1 MKGWRKPKAFAA
13 AYSAQK
19 RFLAF
24 VLTLAMIF
32 TSVGTDLNVSYA
44 AQGNKVD
51 FEIYGSD
58 LVNAINEAVESDNV
72 VKPDSLE
79 FTNGAIDKFETLF
92 YGEGKVYEV
101 YPQID
106 GGDLDAEL
114 RVFVRLPEDADDM
127 YMVTGD
133 EEVIFLYVNNGDET
147 ISCATRIIRSVDGEE
162 KVKTTKR
169 INVKSYEDKFGDEEV
184 DIVSKKDETV
194 EETTAAEEKS
204 QETVNDTASEET
216 TPAEEKETEITDE
229 TAEATEK
236 ETTEAAE
243 ENTEAETEEATEAE
257 KETEAE
263 TEKETAEEKADA
275 EGEVTASLSRHY
287 APVVA
292 MKEDAQA
299 EPEKETAEAAEIEK
313 EVVETEKET
322 TEAVEKETAEAVET
336 EKETTEAETK
346 DAEVTET
353 ETEAAAETSET
364 EETAEDA
371 SKEETEAAKETVA
384 ETSKAAETTAEA
396 KKEENKKAEAATD
409 SDLVGIGYCS
419 TAKAYTTT
427 VKALKALDDIQGLKV
442 IYAINPE
449 YSARIVDG
457 PRGVEEGDALVFGVK
472 NQIGYAIESVTA
484 NGELLEADST
494 SDNEDGSVTA
504 WYTVPEVTEEQEI
517 EVYMTETDEHP
528 AVELAPIMV
537 DDVIINISADEGV
550 LPEGVTATATR
561 VNEDVENAVADKAAE
576 DGTDVASVMA
586 FDINLWLGDKL
597 LDSEIWGGNQRV
609 CVTFSGEPIEQ
620 NSAQADAVDVLYV
633 ETVQDSSKEE
643 KEKVANEEIEVTAAD
658 IVSVQNVAD
667 TVDVSDGSSVD
678 EISFDTEH
686 FSIFAVVGSW
696 KQEKAIVVKKG
707 ETVQLTSNKDNTTY
721 SWEITSGSQYVQIQ
735 SDKNEKQI
743 TVKAIRY
750 DEDKSK
756 NIVNSKAVITC
767 TYANGTKAT
776 FTVVTVKNSG
786 TQDAYFFIRKPGVLN
801 ENAVDDVSAW
811 YSTGTINNA
820 AVKGAL
826 VDMNSPEGWQSG
838 KNTEERT
845 TRDWQSHI
853 VAFPSVYPKI
863 VDTDGKTEYTY
874 SENGEDGTYSVEWM
888 YIVDSCGAVYNNP
901 VAGYNSV
908 TIVGDRTPTYHVDG
922 YAILHKETRPQVN
935 FKVKAVDNTWSTVSG
950 YQVNKNTLESRLVQP
965 TIKDGTPGDR
975 EVQKTI
981 WSNGVRYDFDGWY
994 REDTFENKVDFANST
1009 EKIATPTTY
1018 YGRYVKA
1025 DSVKVTYSVDYNAP
1039 EIEPSTYP
1047 DKITSAYVPVD
1058 ENDYFVDKT
1067 ITVKEPIVK
1076 EVVSDSVNGGYWT
1089 LDNVWKWAFDG
1100 NIKTAGSK
1108 ITVDNANKDKLQ
1120 FTATWTFHKTADIY
1134 YVAVGKGTVTPSRE
1148 VVEKMGAAVGSKA
1161 KPNDNYVFEGWYTD
1175 PGCHNKIAGAGME
1188 YTPSVPS
1195 TGWPESTT
1203 YYAKFEP
1210 KKDVSYTVHYYEN
1223 GTTNKVADDKKVNN
1237 QTFDATVEETAKV
1250 ITGYTVVGNNKQTVT
1265 LDAYNKEITF
1275 NYVPKTDV
1283 RYTVYYK
1290 VQDTQQNLGESPV
1303 PRTNKT
1309 FNGNYTETAPAFS
1322 GYELVN
1328 KDQQTQNIKLDDYG
1342 KSITFWYKESAVVAL
1357 HYTVADDS
1365 TDMGDVSRNG
1375 EDVLP
1380 VSGKPNGSTAN
1391 AKDGYNFVNWTT
1403 ADGTVVSTNA
1413 KLDLRN
1419 PEINKYAKNN
1429 GVYVE
1434 NTFYAHFQQKIVIQ
1448 VENVEE
1454 TYKGSPIKAADGIGW
1469 TKTAGTLKDGDR
1481 LVVTLTNGDGIT
1493 DVRRDGQG
1501 NVIGVP
1507 NEVASVRVMRGTTD
1521 VTSEYA
1527 FGTHIPGTIKVNPRS
1542 VTLTSGN
1549 YDGVYDGQYHKN
1561 ETVTVTGDG
1570 FVAGQGVTCTGFQ
1583 GVRDANGNGIDN
1595 TFKYAANAGTNLN
1608 NYTIN
1613 TVPGTLKVSPVATEI
1628 HVYATSDSKVYDGTD
1643 LVRNTYTV
1651 SDEQKNKLTANGDE
1665 LQVFISGSITNTF
1678 DGKDAQGNETNSVP
1692 NHITSCKAV
1701 NSSGKNVTANY
1712 NIITHDGT
1720 LTINPRLVT
1729 VTSGG
1734 GSKEYDGKPL
1744 TNSTVTAV
1752 GAETYANKPFAE
1764 GEGLAYT
1771 VTGKQTDVGESDNTF
1786 SYDKAN
1792 DETDLRNY
1800 QITKEI
1806 GKLEVTKKTSKTIT
1820 ITAASGT
1827 HEYDGKEFT
1836 KKEYTYTSD
1845 VLVPGDELT
1854 AEVSGSQ
1861 TNVNSDTDKD
1871 NNTVTSYKV
1880 MRGTQ
1885 DVTDWYTI
1893 EVAPGTLTVTPRPV
1907 TIKSDSASR
1916 PYNGE
1921 ELSAK
1926 TVAVVSEKGFVEGS
1940 IDDVLN
1946 INTDKMPGVTDVTAV
1961 PVVNDGYTYEFKN
1974 QDLAKNYA
1982 ITTLNGTLEITK
1994 PETLVAITVVD
2005 AEREYDGTPLTSD
2018 KVTWTGLTEGYTV
2031 KVKTNGSQ
2039 TTVGE
2044 NDKNNVTEYH
2054 VYNTNNQDVTANYN
2068 FAEIVPGKLTVTA
2081 RPITITAASG
2091 SKEYDGTAL
2100 TANSYTVS
2108 ENGLADSD
2116 EISAITIDGSQIE
2129 IGTSSNAVRAGSVK
2143 ITKKAEAANSRST
2156 AEDVTGNYN
2165 IKLEEGIL
2173 EVTNRNDLSYIVNYH
2188 YLDAKGKEVDVESV
2202 IKDNAFIGEAIAY
2215 SDAASRDHAGKTY
2228 ALVRVD
2234 NAGKAVEYYA
2244 DGAENPNVVDVYYGL
2259 DEIGTN
2265 TEKPKT
2271 PDGIPDMYQVVFRY
2285 ISENP
2290 SYGTVDGA
2298 AVVDGY
2304 VMEVVTRPQ
2313 KADGSYDMDAEVY
2326 PLGNVTVTGIGNYT
2340 FNHWSDSD
2348 TNYANANEIAGH
2360 GFKSDMTFVAHFSY
2374 DGGNNNN
2381 NNGGGNGG
2389 NGGGNGGSG
2398 STSGG
2403 GSSSSGSR
2411 GAITVTS
2418 GGPGDQTVTIDA
2430 GDVPLAELPDAP
2442 VSPVEID
2449 DGEVPLAALPKTGQ
2463 TTMKLTITL
2472 MFSGIFLALT
2482 AMSKKHKE
2490 EES

>member
-106 GGDLDAEL
+106 GGDMDAEL

-204 QETVNDTASEET
+204 QDTVNDTASEET
-216 TPAEEKETEITDE
+216 TTAEEKETEITDE
-229 TAEATEK
+229 TAEATEE

-243 ENTEAETEEATEAE
+243 ENTEAETEEATEATEAE
-257 KETEAE
+257 KETEAETEKETAEE

-322 TEAVEKETAEAVET
+322 TEAVEKETADAVET
-336 EKETTEAETK
+336 EKENTEAETK

-353 ETEAAAETSET
+353 ETEAAAET

-371 SKEETEAAKETVA
+371 SKEETAAGSKENEETEAAKETVA

-396 KKEENKKAEAATD
+396 KEQENKKAEAATD

-442 IYAINPE
+442 TYAINPE

-484 NGELLEADST
+484 NGEFLEADST

-528 AVELAPIMV
+528 EFNAELTME
-537 DDVIINISADEGV
+537 DGTIITLHAAEGV
-550 LPEGVTATATR
+550 LPAGVTAEAT
-561 VNEDVENAVADKAAE
+561 VKDDLADALKEKVEAENADAGVEREIKVA
-576 DGTDVASVMA
+576 VY
-586 FDINLWLGDKL
+586 DINLMLNGHKL
-597 LDSEIWGGNQRV
+597 DNSWSENGSV
-609 CVTFSGEPIEQ
+609 KVTFSGSKVNEI
-620 NSAQADAVDVLYV
+620 SADTGSVEIFSLDDAVTKDTAVENLDVEYIATAEIDETADASASFDAKHFSLYGFDNNI
-633 ETVQDSSKEE
+633 QS
-643 KEKVANEEIEVTAAD
+643 VANNERWKSASFNPTIINAQVGYVNYRAWQEWSWEDLTTKNVNDVPSAITITPVTGPFT
-658 IVSVQNVAD
+658 I
-667 TVDVSDGSSVD
+667 D
-678 EISFDTEH
+678 EY
-686 FSIFAVVGSW
+686 V
-696 KQEKAIVVKKG
+696 
-707 ETVQLTSNKDNTTY
+707 SNKKNGHVLFFVKADENYLLTGLGADGNGDLY
-721 SWEITSGSQYVQIQ
+721 SLAGDFYKSNFGNIQ
-735 SDKNEKQI
+735 SYPELEKLVAAAKEAGYQACFGYYRGAGDSFATANF
-743 TVKAIRY
+743 TVKAYHPGLTLTAQSNKTSGVKPNDQLTFIIKVTPDKKVGSESNQVDIEAKNVVLNRIEINNVVIEGDALKGYQLRNNGDGTYTVSVPYTATLADCQSGSVTLKVSATTDYEYKKTLSIGSVTTATTVEAEGSVDCLIAGTGSVQYLPKY
-750 DEDKSK
+750 DEGAPENKPAVLSSSLPRDNSTYYEGQNINIKSFDNVPERVDDPDNNGYWERE
-756 NIVNSKAVITC
+756 NIWKDAKGNPASGSVKKESGLT
-767 TYANGTKAT
+767 T
-776 FTVVTVKNSG
+776 FTVKWTFYSYVTIHYQVKSNIGG
-786 TQDAYFFIRKPGVLN
+786 TLTSYNEKLNPYTGTAQGSKPIKTDGYTFAGWY
-801 ENAVDDVSAW
+801 ENADC
-811 YSTGTINNA
+811 TGTP
-820 AVKGAL
+820 L
-826 VDMNSPEGWQSG
+826 ST
-838 KNTEERT
+838 TEEKF
-845 TRDWQSHI
+845 
-853 VAFPSVYPKI
+853 VPAKG
-863 VDTDGKTEYTY
+863 DGAWI
-874 SENGEDGTYSVEWM
+874 DG
-888 YIVDSCGAVYNNP
+888 
-901 VAGYNSV
+901 
-908 TIVGDRTPTYHVDG
+908 
-922 YAILHKETRPQVN
+922 
-935 FKVKAVDNTWSTVSG
+935 
-950 YQVNKNTLESRLVQP
+950 
-965 TIKDGTPGDR
+965 
-975 EVQKTI
+975 
-981 WSNGVRYDFDGWY
+981 
-994 REDTFENKVDFANST
+994 
-1009 EKIATPTTY
+1009 
-1018 YGRYVKA
+1018 
-1025 DSVKVTYSVDYNAP
+1025 
-1039 EIEPSTYP
+1039 
-1047 DKITSAYVPVD
+1047 
-1058 ENDYFVDKT
+1058 
-1067 ITVKEPIVK
+1067 
-1076 EVVSDSVNGGYWT
+1076 
-1089 LDNVWKWAFDG
+1089 
-1100 NIKTAGSK
+1100 
-1108 ITVDNANKDKLQ
+1108 
-1120 FTATWTFHKTADIY
+1120 
-1134 YVAVGKGTVTPSRE
+1134 
-1148 VVEKMGAAVGSKA
+1148 
-1161 KPNDNYVFEGWYTD
+1161 
-1175 PGCHNKIAGAGME
+1175 
-1188 YTPSVPS
+1188 
-1195 TGWPESTT
+1195 TT
-1203 YYAKFEP
+1203 YYAKFVP
-1210 KKDVSYTVHYYEN
+1210 RTDLSYTVHHYKKDTNVSVAPDEIINNVTY
-1223 GTTNKVADDKKVNN
+1223 GTTQKGH
-1237 QTFDATVEETAKV
+1237 AKTNIIGYQLAVGEPAEKSVV
-1250 ITGYTVVGNNKQTVT
+1250 IGTGTN
-1265 LDAYNKEITF
+1265 EITF
-1275 NYVPKTDV
+1275 NYVPKTNV
-1283 RYTVYYK
+1283 SYKVYYK

-1303 PRTNKT
+1303 TRKNKT

-1328 KDQQTQNIKLDDYG
+1328 KDQQTQNIKLDAYG

-1365 TDMGDVSRNG
+1365 TGMGDVSRNG

-1391 AKDGYNFVNWTT
+1391 AKDGYNFVNWTVNGVEVSNEQVLTPAVVAAHAKNGENVFVPTTFVANFQRKLVLKAKNDQKTYDGTALTGADAGYEIIGGQLKAGDRLEVTYSGSQTDVGKIVNRIVKAVVYRGEEDVTSQYAIAPFQDGELEVTPATVTMRSASATKTYDGTPLTKTDEMVITGFADGEGVVCYEFASQTDVGSTSNTFKYRAASNTKLSNYDIKPENITYGTLTVTKITTPIVVT
-1403 ADGTVVSTNA
+1403 ADSLSKVYDGTPLT
-1413 KLDLRN
+1413 
-1419 PEINKYAKNN
+1419 
-1429 GVYVE
+1429 G
-1434 NTFYAHFQQKIVIQ
+1434 
-1448 VENVEE
+1448 E
-1454 TYKGSPIKAADGIGW
+1454 TYKVTGDENLV
-1469 TKTAGTLKDGDR
+1469 TGDR
-1481 LVVTLTNGDGIT
+1481 LVVNLSGSITNVSDGANGTVTNKIDT
-1493 DVRRDGQG
+1493 CK
-1501 NVIGVP
+1501 
-1507 NEVASVRVMRGTTD
+1507 VMRGSID
-1521 VTSEYA
+1521 VTANYTIETHD
-1527 FGTHIPGTIKVNPRS
+1527 GTLTVMPRQI
-1542 VTLTSGN
+1542 TLTSATKQKP
-1549 YDGVYDGQYHKN
+1549 YDGKPLTDQTVTATAAEGTYAPFADGEGLVYNVTGSQLDEGSSDNTFTYEAKKGTDLANYKITKVVGTLTVTKNTNQIVIVANSKSKMYDGTPLTDSGYTYTTDILAEGDVLTATVEGTITNVGETANKVKSYVVKRGDKDVTKN
-1561 ETVTVTGDG
+1561 YTFGESISGTLEITKRDVTITSGSSKRAYNGQPLTNSEITVTGTG
-1570 FVAGQGVTCTGFQ
+1570 FVTGEAPTSYEVTGTITNVGE
-1583 GVRDANGNGIDN
+1583 VDN
-1595 TFKYAANAGTNLN
+1595 TFTYQLREGVNADNYDINLVKGKLEI
-1608 NYTIN
+1608 T
-1613 TVPGTLKVSPVATEI
+1613 PVTAKIQIT
-1628 HVYATSDSKVYDGTD
+1628 ADSDSKVYDGIA
-1643 LVRNTYTV
+1643 LVKNSATYTQGILADNDRLEITV
-1651 SDEQKNKLTANGDE
+1651 E
-1665 LQVFISGSITNTF
+1665 GSQL
-1678 DGKDAQGNETNSVP
+1678 GK
-1692 NHITSCKAV
+1692 
-1701 NSSGKNVTANY
+1701 
-1712 NIITHDGT
+1712 
-1720 LTINPRLVT
+1720 
-1729 VTSGG
+1729 
-1734 GSKEYDGKPL
+1734 
-1744 TNSTVTAV
+1744 
-1752 GAETYANKPFAE
+1752 
-1764 GEGLAYT
+1764 
-1771 VTGKQTDVGESDNTF
+1771 GES
-1786 SYDKAN
+1786 A
-1792 DETDLRNY
+1792 
-1800 QITKEI
+1800 
-1806 GKLEVTKKTSKTIT
+1806 
-1820 ITAASGT
+1820 
-1827 HEYDGKEFT
+1827 
-1836 KKEYTYTSD
+1836 
-1845 VLVPGDELT
+1845 
-1854 AEVSGSQ
+1854 
-1861 TNVNSDTDKD
+1861 
-1871 NNTVTSYKV
+1871 NTVTSYKV
-1880 MRGTQ
+1880 LNAANE
-1885 DVTDWYTI
+1885 DVTGNYT
-1893 EVAPGTLTVTPRPV
+1893 
-1907 TIKSDSASR
+1907 
-1916 PYNGE
+1916 
-1921 ELSAK
+1921 
-1926 TVAVVSEKGFVEGS
+1926 
-1940 IDDVLN
+1940 
-1946 INTDKMPGVTDVTAV
+1946 
-1961 PVVNDGYTYEFKN
+1961 
-1974 QDLAKNYA
+1974 
-1982 ITTLNGTLEITK
+1982 
-1994 PETLVAITVVD
+1994 
-2005 AEREYDGTPLTSD
+2005 
-2018 KVTWTGLTEGYTV
+2018 
-2031 KVKTNGSQ
+2031 
-2039 TTVGE
+2039 
-2044 NDKNNVTEYH
+2044 
-2054 VYNTNNQDVTANYN
+2054 
-2068 FAEIVPGKLTVTA
+2068 FAESVPGKLTVTA
-2081 RPITITAASG
+2081 RPITIKAASD
-2091 SKEYDGTAL
+2091 SKEYDGTPL
-2100 TANSYTVS
+2100 TADSYTVS

-2143 ITKKAEAANSRST
+2143 ITKKAEAANSRSA
-2156 AEDVTGNYN
+2156 AEDVTDNYD

-2202 IKDNAFIGEAIAY
+2202 TKDNAFIGEEIAY
-2215 SDAASRDHAGKTY
+2215 SDAVSRDHAGKTY
-2228 ALVRVD
+2228 ALIRVD
-2234 NAGKAVEYYA
+2234 NAGKTVEYYA

-2340 FNHWSDSD
+2340 FNHWSDGD

>member
-106 GGDLDAEL
+106 GGDMDAEL

-204 QETVNDTASEET
+204 QDTVNDTASEET
-216 TPAEEKETEITDE
+216 TTAEEKETEITDE
-229 TAEATEK
+229 TAEATEE

-243 ENTEAETEEATEAE
+243 ENKEAETEEATEAE
-257 KETEAE
+257 KETAEE

-299 EPEKETAEAAEIEK
+299 EPEKETAEAAETEK

-322 TEAVEKETAEAVET
+322 TEAVEKETAKAVET

-384 ETSKAAETTAEA
+384 KTSKAAETTAEA
-396 KKEENKKAEAATD
+396 KEEENKKAEAATD

-442 IYAINPE
+442 TYAINPE

-528 AVELAPIMV
+528 EFNAELTME
-537 DDVIINISADEGV
+537 DGTIITLHAAEGV
-550 LPEGVTATATR
+550 LPAGVTAEAT
-561 VNEDVENAVADKAAE
+561 VKDDLANALKEKVEAENADAGVEREIKVA
-576 DGTDVASVMA
+576 VY
-586 FDINLWLGDKL
+586 DINLILNGHKL
-597 LDSEIWGGNQRV
+597 DNSWSENGSV
-609 CVTFSGEPIEQ
+609 KVTFSGSKVNEISADTGSVEIFSLDDTAAKDTAVENLDIEYI
-620 NSAQADAVDVLYV
+620 ATAEIDETADASASFDAKHFSLYGFDNNI
-633 ETVQDSSKEE
+633 QS
-643 KEKVANEEIEVTAAD
+643 VANNERWKSASFNPTIINAQVGYVNYHAWQETEWSWEGPTTKNVNDVPSAITITPVTGPFT
-658 IVSVQNVAD
+658 I
-667 TVDVSDGSSVD
+667 D
-678 EISFDTEH
+678 EY
-686 FSIFAVVGSW
+686 V
-696 KQEKAIVVKKG
+696 
-707 ETVQLTSNKDNTTY
+707 SNKKNGHVLFFVKADENYLLTGLGADGNGDLY
-721 SWEITSGSQYVQIQ
+721 SLAGDFYKSNFGNIQ
-735 SDKNEKQI
+735 SYPELEKLVAAAKEAGYQACFGYYRGAGDSFATANF
-743 TVKAIRY
+743 TVKAYHPGLTLTAQSNKTSGVKPNDQLTFIITVTPDKKVGSESNQVDIEAKNVVLNRIEINNVVIEGDALKGYQLTNNGDGTYTVSVPYTATLADCQSGSVTLKVSATTDYEYKKMLSIGSVTTATTVEAEGSVDCLIAGTGSVQYLPKY
-750 DEDKSK
+750 DEGAPENKPAILSSSLPRDNNTYYEGQDIDIKSFDNVPERVDDPDNNGYWERE
-756 NIVNSKAVITC
+756 NIWKDAKGNPASGSVKKESGLT
-767 TYANGTKAT
+767 T
-776 FTVVTVKNSG
+776 FTVKWTFYSYVTIHYQVKSNIGG
-786 TQDAYFFIRKPGVLN
+786 TLTSYNEKLN
-801 ENAVDDVSAW
+801 P
-811 YSTGTINNA
+811 YTGTAQGSKPIKTDGYTFAGWYANA
-820 AVKGAL
+820 DCTGTPL
-826 VDMNSPEGWQSG
+826 ST
-838 KNTEERT
+838 TEEKF
-845 TRDWQSHI
+845 
-853 VAFPSVYPKI
+853 VPAKG
-863 VDTDGKTEYTY
+863 DGAWI
-874 SENGEDGTYSVEWM
+874 DG
-888 YIVDSCGAVYNNP
+888 
-901 VAGYNSV
+901 
-908 TIVGDRTPTYHVDG
+908 
-922 YAILHKETRPQVN
+922 
-935 FKVKAVDNTWSTVSG
+935 
-950 YQVNKNTLESRLVQP
+950 
-965 TIKDGTPGDR
+965 
-975 EVQKTI
+975 
-981 WSNGVRYDFDGWY
+981 
-994 REDTFENKVDFANST
+994 
-1009 EKIATPTTY
+1009 
-1018 YGRYVKA
+1018 
-1025 DSVKVTYSVDYNAP
+1025 
-1039 EIEPSTYP
+1039 
-1047 DKITSAYVPVD
+1047 
-1058 ENDYFVDKT
+1058 
-1067 ITVKEPIVK
+1067 
-1076 EVVSDSVNGGYWT
+1076 
-1089 LDNVWKWAFDG
+1089 
-1100 NIKTAGSK
+1100 
-1108 ITVDNANKDKLQ
+1108 
-1120 FTATWTFHKTADIY
+1120 
-1134 YVAVGKGTVTPSRE
+1134 
-1148 VVEKMGAAVGSKA
+1148 
-1161 KPNDNYVFEGWYTD
+1161 
-1175 PGCHNKIAGAGME
+1175 
-1188 YTPSVPS
+1188 
-1195 TGWPESTT
+1195 TT
-1203 YYAKFEP
+1203 YYAKFVP
-1210 KKDVSYTVHYYEN
+1210 RTDLSYTVHHYKKDTNVSVAPDEIINNVTY
-1223 GTTNKVADDKKVNN
+1223 GTTQKGY
-1237 QTFDATVEETAKV
+1237 AKTNIIGYQLAVGEPAEKSVV
-1250 ITGYTVVGNNKQTVT
+1250 IGTGTN
-1265 LDAYNKEITF
+1265 EIIF
-1275 NYVPKTDV
+1275 NYVPKTNV
-1283 RYTVYYK
+1283 SYKVYYK
-1290 VQDTQQNLGESPV
+1290 VQDTDQNLGESPV
-1303 PRTNKT
+1303 IRTDKT
-1309 FNGNYTETAPAFS
+1309 FNETYTETAPAFS

-1328 KDQQTQNIKLDDYG
+1328 KDQPTQNITLDAYG
-1342 KSITFWYKESAVVAL
+1342 KSITFWYKESAAVAL

-1365 TDMGDVSRNG
+1365 TGMGAVSSNG
-1375 EDVLP
+1375 ENVLP

-1391 AKDGYNFVNWTT
+1391 AKDGYSFVNWTT

-1413 KLDLRN
+1413 KLDLKN
-1419 PEINKYAKNN
+1419 PEINKYAKEN

-1434 NTFYAHFQQKIVIQ
+1434 TTFYAHFQQKIVIQ

-1454 TYKGSPIKAADGIGW
+1454 TYKGSPIKAANGIGW
-1469 TKTAGTLKDGDR
+1469 IKTAGTLKDDDR

-1493 DVRRDGQG
+1493 DVQRDRQG

-1542 VTLTSGN
+1542 VTLTSGD
-1549 YDGVYDGQYHKN
+1549 YDGVYDGKYHKN

-1570 FVAGQGVTCTGFQ
+1570 FVAEQGVTCKGFQ

-1595 TFKYAANAGTNLN
+1595 TFTYAANAGTNLN

-1613 TVPGTLKVSPVATEI
+1613 TVPGTLKVRPVATEI
-1628 HVYATSDSKVYDGTD
+1628 HVYATSDSKVYDGTA
-1643 LVRNTYTV
+1643 LERNTYAV
-1651 SDEQKNKLTANGDE
+1651 PNEQKNKLTANGDK

-1692 NHITSCKAV
+1692 NRITSCKVV
-1701 NSSGKNVTANY
+1701 NSSGENVTANY

-1734 GSKEYDGKPL
+1734 GSKEYDGDPL

-1752 GAETYANKPFAE
+1752 GAETYADRPFAE
-1764 GEGLAYT
+1764 GEGLKYT
-1771 VTGKQTDVGESDNTF
+1771 VTGKQTDVGKSDNTF

-1792 DETDLRNY
+1792 DKTDLRNY

-1806 GKLEVTKKTSKTIT
+1806 GELEVTKKTSKTIT

-1827 HEYDGKEFT
+1827 HEYDGREFT

-1854 AEVSGSQ
+1854 AVVNGSQ

-1893 EVAPGTLTVTPRPV
+1893 KVAPGTLTVIPRPV
-1907 TIKSDSASR
+1907 TIQSDSASR

-1926 TVAVVSEKGFVEGS
+1926 TVAVVSEKGFVEGP

-1946 INTDKMPGVTDVTAV
+1946 INTDNMPGVTDVTAV

-1994 PETLVAITVVD
+1994 PETPVAITVVD

-2018 KVTWTGLTEGYTV
+2018 KVTWTGLPEGYTV

-2039 TTVGE
+2039 TTVGV

-2054 VYNTNNQDVTANYN
+2054 VYNTNDQDVTANYN
-2068 FAEIVPGKLTVTA
+2068 FAEIAPGKLTVTA
-2081 RPITITAASG
+2081 RPITITAASD
-2091 SKEYDGTAL
+2091 SKEYDGKAL

-2108 ENGLADSD
+2108 ENGLADND
-2116 EISAITIDGSQIE
+2116 EISAIAIDGSQIE

-2143 ITKKAEAANSRST
+2143 ITKKAEAANSRSA
-2156 AEDVTGNYN
+2156 AEDVTDNYD

-2259 DEIGTN
+2259 DEIGTS

-2290 SYGTVDGA
+2290 SYGTVDGV

-2381 NNGGGNGG
+2381 NN

-2398 STSGG
+2398 G
-2403 GSSSSGSR
+2403 GSSSGSH
-2411 GAITVTS
+2411 GAIKVTS
-2418 GGPGDQTVTIDA
+2418 GGPGEQTVTIDG
-2430 GDVPLAELPDAP
+2430 GDVPLAGLPDLPA
-2442 VSPVEID
+2442 SPVEID
-2449 DGEVPLAALPKTGQ
+2449 DGEIPLAALPKTGQ
-2463 TTMKLTITL
+2463 TTMKLTLTL
-2472 MFSGIFLALT
+2472 MFSGIFLALA